1 MTVEKCEESS
11 FQTTLAKLCE
21 KRFDLYR
28 KFRRREMSR
37 KEYMNAI
44 APIDEAVDQLELSML
59 GGSPT
64 SPQNLRE

>member
-1 MTVEKCEESS
+1 MIIEECEESS
-11 FQTTLAKLCE
+11 FQKTLEMLCAE
-21 KRFDLYR
+21 RFDLYR

-44 APIDEAVDQLELSML
+44 APIDEAVDRLELSLL

-64 SPQNLRE
+64 SRIET